1 VKPIIPNLWFDGQA
15 EQAAAFYV
23 SVFPDSRIVSTTRY
37 TEAGPGEPGSVM
49 VVEWEMNGQRF
60 VGINGGPEFTFS
72 EAVSFQI
79 TCADQDEV
87 DLYWARLTDGGSE
100 GPCGWCKD
108 RYGLSWQVVPEGMD
122 ELFADPDPGRA
133 ARAMQAMFGMTKLD
147 LAELLRAADAVPAG

>member
-1 VKPIIPNLWFDGQA
+1 
-15 EQAAAFYV
+15 
-23 SVFPDSRIVSTTRY
+23 
-37 TEAGPGEPGSVM
+37 
-49 VVEWEMNGQRF
+49 
-60 VGINGGPEFTFS
+60 
-72 EAVSFQI
+72 VSFQI